1 MPPFVPLTSLTQAA
15 KPTLRRGSVPP
26 NSPGGSPYCLLAS
39 AWHQSPELRVKA
51 SRTHVAS
58 RVRGLGFPTAASL
71 LSPPGMSPEDGACRG
86 RSREMH
92 ARPGVLAQAHPA
104 GRHSSGSPPAL
115 RNRFAQ
121 GTRGGQGKVLPSC
134 GHFLGLQLDHL
145 RFLAPRIHKAS
156 RGQGAG
162 PAFRKPR
169 ATGLVPSRHS
179 WREGKW
185 GEKSLT
191 SPAQGKQLGTLHDG
205 RCASQNDS
213 EKPNPTS
220 PHGPASQV
228 YESHAR
234 RMGPEARPPAPEAV
248 QGTGSPQPC
257 KEEGGGG
264 EQPIETSYTWDLTC
278 PHLGLDPEKTVQFKL
293 DRGAPVFTTALLTT
307 LKTGTR
313 LHQPMD
319 A

>member
-1 MPPFVPLTSLTQAA
+1 MPPFVPLTSLTQAV
-15 KPTLRRGSVPP
+15 KPTLGRGSVPP

-71 LSPPGMSPEDGACRG
+71 LSPPGMSLEDGACRG

-104 GRHSSGSPPAL
+104 GSHSSGSPPAL

-185 GEKSLT
+185 GKKALHLRHRESSLAPFMTAGVPVKTTARSQIPPVPTAQPHKSTRAMHAGWGRRHGHLPPRP
-191 SPAQGKQLGTLHDG
+191 SKGQAPHNPARK
-205 RCASQNDS
+205 
-213 EKPNPTS
+213 K
-220 PHGPASQV
+220 
-228 YESHAR
+228 
-234 RMGPEARPPAPEAV
+234 
-248 QGTGSPQPC
+248 
-257 KEEGGGG
+257 GGG
-264 EQPIETSYTWDLTC
+264 
-278 PHLGLDPEKTVQFKL
+278 KT
-293 DRGAPVFTTALLTT
+293 TY
-307 LKTGTR
+307 
-313 LHQPMD
+313 
-319 A
+319 